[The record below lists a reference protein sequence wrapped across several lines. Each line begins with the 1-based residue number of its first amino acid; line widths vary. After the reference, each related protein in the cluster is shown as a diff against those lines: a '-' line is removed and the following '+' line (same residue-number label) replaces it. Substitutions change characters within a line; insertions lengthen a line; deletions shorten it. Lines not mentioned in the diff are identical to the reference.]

1 MWRVWKG
8 WPGSNND
15 PGGLDDLNDLD
26 DMDELDDPD
35 IGWQG
40 EMDDLDDLS
49 DLEDLDGLYKLDR
62 EGILDINLNGGLHQ
76 FISLLWLLDRGW
88 ACDLKSALSRGW
100 FAVLR
105 RWTS

>member
-1 MWRVWKG
+1 
-8 WPGSNND
+8 
-15 PGGLDDLNDLD
+15 
-26 DMDELDDPD
+26 MDELDDPD

-76 FISLLWLLDRGW
+76 FISLL
-88 ACDLKSALSRGW
+88 
-100 FAVLR
+100 
-105 RWTS
+105 